1 MFWDHV
7 AWIYDVFANGVN
19 RKANRA
25 LCAAVEAAI
34 HPGDDVLEC
43 ACGTGLLSGV
53 IAGKCKSLVA
63 RTVRTNSSSARKRNT
78 PIAATSSLNRQTF
91 CSLAIPPRALTRWL
105 PPM

>member
-34 HPGDDVLEC
+34 RPGDDVLEC
-43 ACGTGLLSGV
+43 ACGTGLLTGE
-53 IAGKCKSLVA
+53 IAPRCRSLVA
-63 RTVRTNSSSARKRNT
+63 TDFSENMLR
-78 PIAATSSLNRQTF
+78 
-91 CSLAIPPRALTRWL
+91 RA
-105 PPM
+105 

>member
-53 IAGKCKSLVA
+53 IAGK
-63 RTVRTNSSSARKRNT
+63 
-78 PIAATSSLNRQTF
+78 
-91 CSLAIPPRALTRWL
+91 
-105 PPM
+105 